1 MGARIEAV
9 AGVVSGGGLL
19 PRGARAL
26 ADEAI
31 ARCLERAGED
41 PSAVGLLINAGIYR
55 EENLEE
61 PALAAMI
68 QQDVEM
74 NPGGGVH
81 PEHQGTFSF
90 DLGHGGVGVVTSM
103 HLIDGFIAG
112 RSIERGVVVASDV
125 DPGPR
130 ATPGYAFPR
139 AGAALLLGPG
149 DDREGLVEIA
159 TATFPEDASLFE
171 TRIRWHDEL
180 RRHVWSKP
188 GAQAVE
194 LHEDPAYMRH
204 AIERSEPVIAALLDR
219 HGLKPGDLDLV
230 LPSQQPRGYP
240 AELAHVLSVP
250 RERVIDLDGPARG
263 AHTAG
268 PLLALERAMESDT
281 WRSARHVLFATVGA
295 GLTVAL
301 ALYRRAG

>member
-9 AGVVSGGGLL
+9 AGVISSGGVLSK
-19 PRGARAL
+19 GARGL

-31 ARCLERAGED
+31 ARCLERAGRA
-41 PSAVGLLINAGIYR
+41 PSGVGLLINTGIYR

-74 NPGGGVH
+74 NAGSGAH
-81 PEHQGTFSF
+81 PEHQGTLSF
-90 DLGHGGVGVVTSM
+90 DVSNGGAGVVTAA
-103 HLIDGFIAG
+103 HLIDGFIDG
-112 RSIERGVVVASDV
+112 GSIERGMVVASDV
-125 DPGPR
+125 DPGPG

-139 AGAALLLGPG
+139 AGAALLLAPG

-180 RRHVWSKP
+180 RRHVWSRP

-194 LHEDPAYMRH
+194 LREEPAYMRR
-204 AIERSEPVIAALLDR
+204 AIERSEPVIAALLER
-219 HGLKPGDLDLV
+219 HGLKASDLDLV
-230 LPSQQPRGYP
+230 LPSQQPRGYA
-240 AELAHVLSVP
+240 AELAHVLSLP
-250 RERVIDLDGPARG
+250 RERVIDLGGPARG

-268 PLLALERAMESDT
+268 SLLALEQSMATDA
-281 WRSARHVLFATVGA
+281 WHAARHVLFATVGA

-301 ALYRRAG
+301 ALYRRAV